1 MSINKS
7 IFLKNSN
14 LRYYFYKFSRQ
25 VVRLFLAIFY
35 PNTRITNQQYLDFK
49 NPTIIVSNH
58 PNTLLD
64 PLNTASRIYQH
75 SFFLAN
81 ASLYKSAIG
90 NWFFTTF
97 YCIPIERPKD
107 RGGRKVSNADSFAK
121 CDEHLSKGGCLY
133 IAPQGY
139 SQIKR
144 RIDKIKTG
152 TARIALSAENSSD
165 WKLGLEILPFGLNY
179 ESPRFFRT
187 DLLINT
193 GTPIQVAN
201 YREAYQEDPYQ
212 TAKKLTQDLQIAMEL
227 LLPDTKDDEEDA
239 FVKQLEEIRQT
250 ELPLEMESAFQR
262 SKKMIQRL
270 HGADTDFYKKIKTAT
285 ENYRKDLVT
294 QNINDEAVIKSLSIN
309 NIGFNL
315 KNIGLLMLINHILLA
330 GIPAILPKIFKFY
343 PGYDSNIKTV
353 SGMLLWP
360 ILYWLQGKLVYNL
373 TGEWW
378 ITLLYLIT
386 LYPLG
391 VFAWKYKERVKEIL
405 RINRATSFLKNNK
418 TSLLEKR
425 ATILE
430 LLTELSQRP
439 LPAVASSE
447 N

>member
-1 MSINKS
+1 M
-7 IFLKNSN
+7 
-14 LRYYFYKFSRQ
+14 RYYFYKFSRR

-64 PLNTASRIYQH
+64 PLNTASRIFQH

-107 RGGRKVSNADSFAK
+107 RGGRKMSNADSFAK

-187 DLLINT
+187 NLLINT
-193 GTPIQVAN
+193 GTPIKVAD
-201 YREAYQEDPYQ
+201 YQEAYQEDAFQ
-212 TAKKLTQDLQIAMEL
+212 AAKILTQDLQTAMEL

-250 ELPLEMESAFQR
+250 ELPLEMEAAFQR

-270 HGADTDFYKKIKTAT
+270 HNADTGFYDKIKTAT
-285 ENYRKDLVT
+285 EDYRNALVI
-294 QNINDEAVIKSLSIN
+294 QNIDDDAVVKSLSIKKA
-309 NIGFNL
+309 GFNL
-315 KNIGLLMLINHILLA
+315 KNIGLLILGFPFFLYGAINHLLLA

-353 SGMLLWP
+353 SGMVLWP

-378 ITLLYLIT
+378 IALLYLIT

-405 RINRATSFLKNNK
+405 KINRAINFLKKNK
-418 TSLLEKR
+418 ISLLEKR
-425 ATILE
+425 ESVLA
-430 LLTELSQRP
+430 LLAELSQHP
-439 LPAVASSE
+439 LPTVASSE

>member
-1 MSINKS
+1 
-7 IFLKNSN
+7 L
-14 LRYYFYKFSRQ
+14 LYYFYSFSRQ

-64 PLNTASRIYQH
+64 PLNTASRIHQH

-97 YCIPIERPKD
+97 YCVPIERPKD
-107 RGGRKVSNADSFAK
+107 RGGRKISNADSFAK
-121 CDEHLSKGGCLY
+121 CDEHLSNGGCLY

-193 GTPIQVAN
+193 GTPIRVAD
-201 YREAYQEDPYQ
+201 YQQAYLEDDYEA
-212 TAKKLTQDLQIAMEL
+212 ARMLTRDLQTAMEL

-250 ELPLEMESAFQR
+250 EQPLEMEPAFHR

-270 HGADTDFYKKIKTAT
+270 HNADATFYNKIKTAT
-285 ENYRKDLVT
+285 ENYRKELVA
-294 QNINDEAVIKSLSIN
+294 QNINDDTVIKSLSIKK
-309 NIGFNL
+309 IGFYL
-315 KNIGLLMLINHILLA
+315 KNIGLLILGFPFFLYGAINHILLA
-330 GIPAILPKIFKFY
+330 GIPAILPKIMKIY

-353 SGMLLWP
+353 SGMVLWP

-391 VFAWKYKERVKEIL
+391 VFAWKYKERVKEIFK
-405 RINRATSFLKNNK
+405 INRATNFLKNNK

-425 ATILE
+425 NLVLE
-430 LLTELSQRP
+430 LLAELSQRP
-439 LPAVASSE
+439 LPTLASSE

>member
-1 MSINKS
+1 M
-7 IFLKNSN
+7 
-14 LRYYFYKFSRQ
+14 
-25 VVRLFLAIFY
+25 AIFY

-64 PLNTASRIYQH
+64 PLNTASRIKQH
-75 SFFLAN
+75 SFFLIN
-81 ASLYKSAIG
+81 ASLVKSAIG

-97 YCIPIERPKD
+97 YCVPIERPKD
-107 RGGRKVSNADSFAK
+107 RGGRKISNEDSFAK
-121 CDEHLSKGGCLY
+121 CDEHLSNGGCLY

-144 RIDKIKTG
+144 RIDKVKTG

-179 ESPRFFRT
+179 KSPRFFRT

-193 GTPIQVAN
+193 GEPILVAN
-201 YREAYQEDPYQ
+201 YREAYKRDPYQ
-212 TAKKLTQDLQIAMEL
+212 TAKELTHDLQVAMEL

-239 FVKQLEEIRQT
+239 FVKQLEEIQQT
-250 ELPLEMESAFQR
+250 ELPLEMDVAFKR

-270 HGADTDFYKKIKTAT
+270 HSADTVFYNKIKTAT
-285 ENYRKDLVT
+285 ESYQYDLANQKTDDHTVM
-294 QNINDEAVIKSLSIN
+294 KSLSIN
-309 NIGFNL
+309 NMVFHLKHIGFFIL
-315 KNIGLLMLINHILLA
+315 GFPLFLYGAINHILLA
-330 GIPAILPKIFKFY
+330 GIPSVLPKIMKIY

-353 SGMLLWP
+353 SGMVLWP
-360 ILYWLQGKLVYNL
+360 ILYWLQGKLVYNF

-391 VFAWKYKERVKEIL
+391 VFAWKYKERVKEFFK
-405 RINRATSFLKNNK
+405 INRTTNFLKKNK

-425 ATILE
+425 AQVLG
-430 LLTELSQRP
+430 LLTQLSEQP
-439 LPAVASSE
+439 LSSVTSSE

>member
-1 MSINKS
+1 M
-7 IFLKNSN
+7 
-14 LRYYFYKFSRQ
+14 RYYFYKFARQ

-35 PNTRITNQQYLDFK
+35 SNTRITNKQYLDFK

-64 PLNTASRIYQH
+64 PLNTASRIVQH

-97 YCIPIERPKD
+97 YCVPIERPKD
-107 RGGRKVSNADSFAK
+107 RGGRKISNADSFAK
-121 CDEHLSKGGCLY
+121 CDEHLSNGGTLY

-144 RIDKIKTG
+144 RIDEIKTG

-193 GTPIQVAN
+193 GDPILVSN
-201 YREAYQEDPYQ
+201 YREAYERDPYQ
-212 TAKKLTQDLQIAMEL
+212 TAKALTHDLQVAMEL

-239 FVKQLEEIRQT
+239 FVKELEEIQQT
-250 ELPLEMESAFQR
+250 ELPLDMAAAFQR

-270 HGADTDFYKKIKTAT
+270 HGADSNFYNKIKTAT
-285 ENYRKDLVT
+285 ESYRKELVN
-294 QNINDEAVIKSLSIN
+294 QKIDDDAVVKSLSIN
-309 NIGFNL
+309 NIGFYL
-315 KNIGLLMLINHILLA
+315 KNIGFFIFGFPFFLYGAVNHLLLA
-330 GIPAILPKIFKFY
+330 GIPAILPKIMKLY
-343 PGYDSNIKTV
+343 PGYDSNIKTI
-353 SGMLLWP
+353 SGMVLWP
-360 ILYWLQGKLVYNL
+360 ILYGVQGKLVHSL
-373 TGEWW
+373 TGTWW

-391 VFAWKYKERVKEIL
+391 VFAWKYKEQIKEFL
-405 RINRATSFLKNNK
+405 KINRAMRFLKTSK
-418 TSLLEKR
+418 TFLLEKR
-425 ATILE
+425 TTLLQ
-430 LLTELSQRP
+430 LLTELSQHP
-439 LPAVASSE
+439 LPAKTSSE

>member
-1 MSINKS
+1 M
-7 IFLKNSN
+7 
-14 LRYYFYKFSRQ
+14 
-25 VVRLFLAIFY
+25 AIFY
-35 PNTRITNQQYLDFK
+35 PHTRITNQQRLDFK

-64 PLNTASRIYQH
+64 PLNTASRIKRH

-107 RGGRKVSNADSFAK
+107 RGGRKMSNADSFVK
-121 CDEHLSKGGCLY
+121 CDEHLSNGGCLY

-139 SQIKR
+139 SKIKR
-144 RIDKIKTG
+144 RIDEIKTG

-187 DLLINT
+187 DLLINI
-193 GTPIQVAN
+193 GTPIQVAD
-201 YREAYQEDPYQ
+201 YREAYHEDAYQ
-212 TAKKLTQDLQIAMEL
+212 AVKALTRDLQVAMEL

-239 FVKQLEEIRQT
+239 FVKQLEDIRQT
-250 ELPLEMESAFQR
+250 ELPLEMAPAFQR
-262 SKKMIQRL
+262 SKRMILRL
-270 HGADTDFYKKIKTAT
+270 HNSGTDFYDKIKTTT
-285 ENYRKDLVT
+285 ESYRTDLVA
-294 QNINDEAVIKSLSIN
+294 QKIDDDVVVKALAIEG
-309 NIGFNL
+309 IGFYL
-315 KNIGLLMLINHILLA
+315 KNIGFLILGFPLFLYGAINHLLLA
-330 GIPAILPKIFKFY
+330 GIPAILPKIMKQY
-343 PGYDSNIKTV
+343 PGYDSNIKTL
-353 SGMLLWP
+353 SGMVLWP

-378 ITLLYLIT
+378 ITLLYLVT

-391 VFAWKYKERVKEIL
+391 VFAWKYKDQIKEVL
-405 RINRATSFLKNNK
+405 RINRATNFLKNNK
-418 TSLLEKR
+418 TPLLEKR
-425 ATILE
+425 AHVLQ
-430 LLTELSQRP
+430 LLTQLSERP
-439 LPAVASSE
+439 LPTVASSE